1 MLATVVVLFVAKE
14 LKIVTVPEMSRD
26 IPRKVRDN
34 LPALKKD
41 YVLLL
46 HVFLTIMKVKIAQ
59 CMKTNN

>member
-1 MLATVVVLFVAKE
+1 MVATVVVLFVAKE

-34 LPALKKD
+34 LPALEKD
-41 YVLLL
+41 DVLLL
-46 HVFLTIMKVKIAQ
+46 HVFLTIIKVKITH

>member
-34 LPALKKD
+34 LPDLKKTCQTHFFY
-41 YVLLL
+41 YVY
-46 HVFLTIMKVKIAQ
+46 FLR
-59 CMKTNN
+59 